1 MAAEYSSFMIL
12 DLSAEPYNFDE
23 STIFD
28 YFGPLCKDEN
38 GAFVCI
44 PMDISTAGMAYKKDV
59 AEKYLGTSDR
69 KELEAMLSD
78 WEAFKQVGID
88 LQKDT
93 NGEVFMFTGLSSV
106 KYIIDGQNSTPIV
119 SDDKL
124 DLENSVRNT

>member
-1 MAAEYSSFMIL
+1 
-12 DLSAEPYNFDE
+12 
-23 STIFD
+23 
-28 YFGPLCKDEN
+28 
-38 GAFVCI
+38 
-44 PMDISTAGMAYKKDV
+44 MDISTAGMAYKKDV

-106 KYIIDGQNSTPIV
+106 KYIIDGQNPLQLFPTISWIWKIPFATP
-119 SDDKL
+119 
-124 DLENSVRNT
+124 

>member
-1 MAAEYSSFMIL
+1 MKTALLYVSLWIL
-12 DLSAEPYNFDE
+12 ALPAWP
-23 STIFD
+23 TRKMW
-28 YFGPLCKDEN
+28 L
-38 GAFVCI
+38 
-44 PMDISTAGMAYKKDV
+44 
-59 AEKYLGTSDR
+59 EKYLGTSDR

-124 DLENSVRNT
+124 DLENFRSQHLRFYG

>member
-1 MAAEYSSFMIL
+1 MTISG
-12 DLSAEPYNFDE
+12 LSA
-23 STIFD
+23 
-28 YFGPLCKDEN
+28 KDEN

-88 LQKDT
+88 LQKRIPT
-93 NGEVFMFTGLSSV
+93 
-106 KYIIDGQNSTPIV
+106 
-119 SDDKL
+119 
-124 DLENSVRNT
+124 VRSLCLQAFPA